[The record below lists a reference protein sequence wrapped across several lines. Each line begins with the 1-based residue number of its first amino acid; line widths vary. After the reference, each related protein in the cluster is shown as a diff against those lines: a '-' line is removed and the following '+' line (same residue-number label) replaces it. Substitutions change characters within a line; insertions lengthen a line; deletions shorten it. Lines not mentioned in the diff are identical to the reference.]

1 MNRKIMYLLA
11 GFLFACFTA
20 MASTDNT
27 IKLKVGENERLYQIV
42 SYSTGNVVRMNSQ
55 NELGVISSFLPPA
68 TNTLWYVQISEDPA
82 GSPKF
87 DFTNKASGL
96 MLNISLEGAMAEVGH
111 NLFSAQLSVEG
122 GLNGWTFSSTYT
134 DGVEE
139 RKPLFTHYKPDS
151 VIALKVVGNAITG
164 VKLGADE
171 VERVSSNNASY
182 QFSLKKPDPIPL
194 KAADLNT
201 MMGLNPNGKSFKL
214 KFDKEVDSNVFA
226 NELTA
231 VSDTLEDP
239 RYTRYSNCVTL
250 INTSTGKYLRVD
262 TAYHDTAEG
271 NFLQITD
278 TASTETYIKAQ
289 TSPANAN
296 GLITDNY
303 AFQFHYSPFS
313 DSIFIIAAGAILEKV
328 AGKSWAVIISAIL
341 LSSSL

>member
-11 GFLFACFTA
+11 GFLFACFAA

-55 NELGVISSFLPPA
+55 NELGVISPFLPPA

-111 NLFSAQLSVEG
+111 NISSRQLSVEG

-134 DGVEE
+134 DGVEKG
-139 RKPLFTHYKPDS
+139 KPLFTHYKPDS

-171 VERVSSNNASY
+171 VESVTQSDNSY

-231 VSDTLEDP
+231 VSDTLED
-239 RYTRYSNCVTL
+239 TR
-250 INTSTGKYLRVD
+250 D
-262 TAYHDTAEG
+262 TR
-271 NFLQITD
+271 
-278 TASTETYIKAQ
+278 
-289 TSPANAN
+289 
-296 GLITDNY
+296 
-303 AFQFHYSPFS
+303 
-313 DSIFIIAAGAILEKV
+313 
-328 AGKSWAVIISAIL
+328 
-341 LSSSL
+341 